1 MAAST
6 QPPESFEQQVLAQL
20 ERLQQNDERLSQ
32 DLGQLRQEFGQLGQE
47 FEKLSQDVGR
57 FSERFGDYQKATQWV
72 VQLAFTLIASA
83 TLTVIITTVLR

>member
-1 MAAST
+1 MTAST
-6 QPPESFEQQVLAQL
+6 QPLESFEQQVLAQL
-20 ERLQQNDERLSQ
+20 ERLQQNDEHLSQ
-32 DLGQLRQEFGQLGQE
+32 EVGQLRQEFGQLGQE

-57 FSERFGDYQKATQWV
+57 FSERFGDYQKVTQWV